1 MGASLLLHIIV
12 FLTLALA
19 PLPWKSNP
27 STEFE
32 NEKVTFYKLSQNFP
46 DLSPLPTKSRPF
58 QPKHGPTGKLSP
70 SPESRNETEI
80 SINRAEK
87 GSSELHVELPEASQL
102 SALPKLELPNIL
114 MRRPKTDAGEAPIS
128 VVPQADRDI
137 VQEAKKRMTEISQAL
152 GTEPSAPGPL
162 PIHQSPYLE
171 GRNLTSNNRLPS
183 PALRLDLLPP
193 VEPSTASPQ
202 VSQLKAQ
209 SNSLSAG
216 APLLLPRP
224 VENPVGNGAVKQL
237 PTQSG
242 TATLVYS
249 PDPVLP
255 KGELRIPK
263 VNVPGNIKASPQ
275 GAAGKGGDRGTP
287 EFGNGSIAIPGVS
300 IKNRL
305 PLVGAETGVAVV
317 QAPKPVAPLEEGQ
330 RDNKPKAISPDRLLP
345 SFNQILKVS
354 SLEYARGTLPTE
366 SPLREVERE
375 GKPIYTAAIN
385 APNFTSKRG
394 SWIFRFA
401 ELPESSILVDSSL
414 APGSRVDPPA
424 DSPLTAPSAST
435 KVDPRYPPDVV
446 RDKVEGV
453 VVLFAI
459 IRKTGSV
466 DPDSIQIVR
475 KLDPR
480 LDLSAREALLQW
492 KFKPSQKNGHPV
504 DIQAE
509 ISIPFNF
516 RRDSLYP

>member
-1 MGASLLLHIIV
+1 MGASLLLHIMV

-19 PLPWKSNP
+19 PLSWKRNP

-32 NEKVTFYKLSQNFP
+32 NEKVTFYSLSQKFP
-46 DLSPLPTKSRPF
+46 DILPLPMRSRPL
-58 QPKHGPTGKLSP
+58 QPKHRAAGKP
-70 SPESRNETEI
+70 NQSPESLSETEI
-80 SINRAEK
+80 GIKRAEK
-87 GSSELHVELPEASQL
+87 GLSPLHMELPEASQL

-128 VVPQADRDI
+128 VALQVDGDI
-137 VQEAKKRMTEISQAL
+137 AREAKKRMAEIPQAL
-152 GTEPSAPGPL
+152 GTGPSVPGPL
-162 PIHQSPYLE
+162 PMQQSPYLE
-171 GRNLTSNNRLPS
+171 GRNLASENSLPA
-183 PALRLDLLPP
+183 PALRLDLPPP
-193 VEPSTASPQ
+193 VEPSTATPQ
-202 VSQLKAQ
+202 VSQLTAQ
-209 SNSLSAG
+209 SNSLRAG

-224 VENPVGNGAVKQL
+224 VENPVGTGAAKQL
-237 PTQSG
+237 PAQSG
-242 TATLVYS
+242 TATLIYS

-255 KGELRIPK
+255 KGELKIPK
-263 VNVPGNIKASPQ
+263 VNTPANINAFPQ
-275 GAAGKGGDRGTP
+275 GGAGKGADTGTP
-287 EFGNGSIAIPGVS
+287 EFGNGSIVIPGVS

-305 PLVGAETGVAVV
+305 PLVSAETGVAVV
-317 QAPKPVAPLEEGQ
+317 QAPKPAAPLEGGQ
-330 RDNKPKAISPDRLLP
+330 RENKPKAVSPDRLLP
-345 SFNQILKVS
+345 SFNRTLKLS
-354 SLEYARGTLPTE
+354 SFEYAKRTLPIE
-366 SPLREVERE
+366 SPLGEIERE

-401 ELPESSILVDSSL
+401 ELPENPISADSSP
-414 APGSRVDPPA
+414 APGSRTDTPA

-435 KVDPRYPPDVV
+435 KVDPRYPPDVI
-446 RDKVEGV
+446 RDMVEGV

-492 KFKPSQKNGHPV
+492 KFKPSRRNGHPV

-509 ISIPFNF
+509 ITIPFNF
-516 RRDSLYP
+516 RRDSLSP

>member
-1 MGASLLLHIIV
+1 MV

-19 PLPWKSNP
+19 PLRRKTNP

-32 NEKVTFYKLSQNFP
+32 NEKVTFYELSQKFP
-46 DLSPLPTKSRPF
+46 DISPLPIKSRPF
-58 QPKHGPTGKLSP
+58 QAKHRPPGKPSQ
-70 SPESRNETEI
+70 SPESRSETEI
-80 SINRAEK
+80 AINRAER
-87 GSSELHVELPEASQL
+87 GPSQLHVELPEATQL
-102 SALPKLELPNIL
+102 LALPKLELPNIL
-114 MRRPKTDAGEAPIS
+114 MRLPKTDAGEAPIP
-128 VVPQADRDI
+128 VAPQVDRNI
-137 VQEAKKRMTEISQAL
+137 AQEAKKRMAEISQAL
-152 GTEPSAPGPL
+152 GTGPSVPGPL
-162 PIHQSPYLE
+162 PIQRSPYFE
-171 GRNLTSNNRLPS
+171 GRNHTTNNIPPS
-183 PALRLDLLPP
+183 PALRLDLPSP
-193 VEPSTASPQ
+193 VEPSTATPQ
-202 VSQLKAQ
+202 MRQLQAQ
-209 SNSLSAG
+209 PNSLSAG

-242 TATLVYS
+242 NATLIYS

-263 VNVPGNIKASPQ
+263 VNAPGNINASPQ
-275 GAAGKGGDRGTP
+275 VAAGKGAGSGTP

-317 QAPKPVAPLEEGQ
+317 QAPKPAAPVEEQ
-330 RDNKPKAISPDRLLP
+330 QKEDKPIAMSPKELLP
-345 SFNQILKVS
+345 PFNKTLKLSSF
-354 SLEYARGTLPTE
+354 EYAKRTLPSE
-366 SPLREVERE
+366 SPLEKIERE

-401 ELPESSILVDSSL
+401 ELSGNSILADSSL
-414 APGSRVDPPA
+414 APGSRTNTPA

-509 ISIPFNF
+509 ITIPFNF